1 MSDARIPLNGTL
13 LLPDLSGALFWP
25 EQGWLLVA
33 DLHLEKGSAY
43 ARFGQLLPPYDTAAT
58 LARLEQACQRWQP
71 RRVICLG
78 DSFHD
83 ADAASRISGDDG
95 RRIAALTSS
104 HDWVWISGNHDPA
117 PPPGWGGMVTDSIR
131 HGPLLLRH
139 AAEGVDPA
147 GEISGHYH
155 PKAVTQVR
163 GRRLSARCFVSDG
176 QRLILPAFG
185 AYTGGLNVL
194 DPAIRTLFG
203 ADILTWALGTE
214 RLHLLPAARLTAD
227 AATRQALRRV
237 GG

>member
-1 MSDARIPLNGTL
+1 MSDARIPLNGTI
-13 LLPDLSGALFWP
+13 LLPDISGALFWP

-43 ARFGQLLPPYDTAAT
+43 ARFGQLLPPYDTAVT

-71 RRVICLG
+71 QRVICLG

-95 RRIAALTSS
+95 RRIAALTSR

-117 PPPGWGGMVTDSIR
+117 PPPGWGGSVTDSLH

-139 AAEGVDPA
+139 AAEGADPA

-155 PKAVTQVR
+155 PKAVTQIR

-194 DPAIRTLFG
+194 DRAIRTLFR
-203 ADILTWALGTE
+203 ADIVTWVLGTE
-214 RLHLLPAARLTAD
+214 RLHRLPQARLTAD
-227 AATRQALRRV
+227 AATRRELQRAS
-237 GG
+237 G